1 MENLALVVVASQKNI
16 QAIIN
21 YASEKNIDLEVLKG
35 AWKTNL
41 TVRPEKIGK
50 I

>member
-1 MENLALVVVASQKNI
+1 MNGVD
-16 QAIIN
+16 IN
-21 YASEKNIDLEVLKG
+21 VLEG

-50 I
+50 SLKGCI